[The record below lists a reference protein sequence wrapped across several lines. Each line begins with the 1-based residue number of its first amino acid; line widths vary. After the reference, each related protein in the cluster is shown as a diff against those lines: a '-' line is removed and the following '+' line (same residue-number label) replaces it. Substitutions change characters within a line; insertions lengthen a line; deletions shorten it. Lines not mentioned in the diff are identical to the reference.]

1 MAQGGFGGGQ
11 VAGDDGALCAIG
23 ARRVGNAAVNV
34 SWTWGR
40 CPVLSRVLPT
50 ACADYNQCTVN
61 HTEERTGK
69 SGQMARILV
78 VDDEPDQRFLTR
90 RIFTRAG
97 YEVAEAEDGSVA
109 LAAMRES
116 PPDLLV
122 TDMTMPVMNGAELIR
137 RVHGEPAMAHIP
149 IVAVSGDP
157 HLAGAAD
164 AILTKP
170 FDWQELV
177 ATVDRLLKEG
187 RGPR

>member
-1 MAQGGFGGGQ
+1 M
-11 VAGDDGALCAIG
+11 
-23 ARRVGNAAVNV
+23 
-34 SWTWGR
+34 SW
-40 CPVLSRVLPT
+40 VLPT
-50 ACADYNQCTVN
+50 AFVDYNQYIIDYV
-61 HTEERTGK
+61 EEWTGK
-69 SGQMARILV
+69 SGQMVRILV

-90 RIFTRAG
+90 RIFKRAG

-137 RVHGEPAMAHIP
+137 RVRGEPAMAHIP
-149 IVAVSGDP
+149 IVVVSGDP

-177 ATVDRLLKEG
+177 ATVDRLLKEEG